1 MGGGITA
8 CIIAIGLAAC
18 SNPEFDGRTDTV
30 ISLETPSVTAKAYP
44 GVNVVSWKPVTG
56 ANGYNVTV
64 YEEGTFKR
72 NVDSGNFFTDTE
84 LVNGKTYTYYVEAKS
99 TTNPGTFTREVYATN
114 SRGEASVK
122 AIVPPAGTKSL
133 ELPAYENGYDGKNT
147 KTVPENDNWVVKPSN
162 ITVAVADGKVSVNF
176 PMKAYLQ
183 YGIKV
188 YNYDENIPHE
198 LVYTNISHYDKDKPY
213 YNKNTLYDSDKYDTV
228 NGEYYK
234 DGLSDKYANNVL
246 GLSSFNIDGAGK
258 YQIAIQA
265 FALND
270 NYAASD
276 EVIYGEVEI
285 EKLKLDHET
294 SGANA
299 KYIYAD
305 NKIANN
311 AAVNGASNDVR
322 VSFTPATK
330 DSENVPTSWYK
341 VYRRVKGE
349 YTNTLIGNVIE
360 DAEKDIYYIDDKVPD
375 VKKEYVYTIVV
386 SNGGKYGK
394 AATADLDRP
403 KDIKVTGITIEDKVN
418 IDKENKQAKWTIISS
433 GVAYNAATKL
443 TAYYWVK
450 PDTWNDKN
458 KDGEADQE
466 KNVKVLANDIIEKGT
481 IVDLTVVEGEE
492 SKRIATTTVEGNVYL
507 LVKAERPGY
516 TTGYDMKSAEIDY
529 GN

>member
-1 MGGGITA
+1 M
-8 CIIAIGLAAC
+8 
-18 SNPEFDGRTDTV
+18 

-99 TTNPGTFTREVYATN
+99 TTNPGTFTRGVYATN
-114 SRGEASVK
+114 SRGEASVT

-133 ELPAYENGYDGKNT
+133 ELPAYESGYDGTNT

-176 PMKAYLQ
+176 PMKAYLK

-198 LVYTNISHYDKDKPY
+198 LVYTD
-213 YNKNTLYDSDKYDTV
+213 NTN
-228 NGEYYK
+228 NGEFK
-234 DGLSDKYANNVL
+234 AGLSDENANNVL
-246 GLSSFNIDGAGK
+246 GLRSFNIDGAGS
-258 YQIAIQA
+258 YQIAVKA
-265 FALND
+265 FALNG

-285 EKLKLDHET
+285 EKLELDDDTDDAIAE
-294 SGANA
+294 
-299 KYIYAD
+299 YIYDD

-311 AAVNGASNDVR
+311 AAVNGASNEVR

-349 YTNTLIGNVIE
+349 YTNTLLTAAVKE
-360 DAEKDIYYIDDKVPD
+360 DAEKETYYVDDKVPD

-403 KDIKVTGITIEDKVN
+403 SDTLLKNITLESIAPDLEK
-418 IDKENKQAKWTIISS
+418 KQTKWTIISS
-433 GVAYNAATKL
+433 GDADDAKTTL
-443 TAYYWVK
+443 TAYYWVE
-450 PDTWNDKN
+450 PADWNT
-458 KDGEADQE
+458 
-466 KNVKVLANDIIEKGT
+466 KVLASDIINANQT
-481 IVDLTVVEGEE
+481 VDLKGVEDED
-492 SKRIATTTVEGNVYL
+492 SKWVATTGTTVTGKVHL

-516 TTGYDMKSAEIDY
+516 TTNYFTWSTTIKY
-529 GN
+529 GDD

>member
-1 MGGGITA
+1 MGGGIAA

-72 NVDSGNFFTDTE
+72 NVDSGNFFTDTD
-84 LVNGKTYTYYVEAKS
+84 LVNDKTYTYYVEAKS
-99 TTNPGTFTREVYATN
+99 TTNPGTFARGVYATN

-176 PMKAYLQ
+176 PMKAYLK
-183 YGIKV
+183 YGINV

-198 LVYTNISHYDKDKPY
+198 LVYTD
-213 YNKNTLYDSDKYDTV
+213 DTN
-228 NGEYYK
+228 NGEFK
-234 DGLSDKYANNVL
+234 AGLSDENANNVL
-246 GLSSFNIDGAGK
+246 GLRSFNIDGAGS
-258 YQIAIQA
+258 YQIAVKA
-265 FALND
+265 FALNG
-270 NYAASD
+270 NYADSD
-276 EVIYGEVEI
+276 EVIYGELVKI
-285 EKLKLDHET
+285 EKLDLDDET
-294 SGANA
+294 SDANA
-299 KYIYAD
+299 EYILND

-311 AAVNGASNDVR
+311 AAVAGASNEVR

-330 DSENVPTSWYK
+330 DGENVPTSWYK
-341 VYRRVKGE
+341 VYRRVDGE
-349 YTNTLIGNVIE
+349 YTNTLVAAVKE
-360 DAEKDIYYIDDKVPD
+360 DAEKETYYVDDKVPD

-386 SNGGKYGK
+386 SNSGKYGK
-394 AATADLDRP
+394 AVKVDLDRP
-403 KDIKVTGITIEDKVN
+403 SEKTITGITIGYPSQEDPTK
-418 IDKENKQAKWTIISS
+418 KESTWTITSS
-433 GVAYNAATKL
+433 GVAYNSATTL
-443 TAYYWVK
+443 TAFCWAK
-450 PDTWNDKN
+450 PATWNDQN
-458 KDGEADQE
+458 DDTD
-466 KNVKVLANDIIEKGT
+466 KNVKVLADDIINKGT
-481 IVDLTVVEGEE
+481 KVELEVVKDTENKE
-492 SKRIATTTVEGNVYL
+492 RAATTTVTGDDVWL

-516 TTGYDMKSAEIDY
+516 TTTYFTQHAKIDY
-529 GN
+529 SND

>member
-1 MGGGITA
+1 MGGGIAA

-99 TTNPGTFTREVYATN
+99 TTNPGTFTRGVYATN

-133 ELPAYENGYDGKNT
+133 ELPAYESGYDGTNT

-176 PMKAYLQ
+176 PMKAYLK

-198 LVYTNISHYDKDKPY
+198 LVYTD
-213 YNKNTLYDSDKYDTV
+213 DTN
-228 NGEYYK
+228 NGEFK
-234 DGLSDKYANNVL
+234 AGLSDENANNVL
-246 GLSSFNIDGAGK
+246 GLRSFDINGAGK
-258 YQIAIQA
+258 YQIAVKA
-265 FALND
+265 FALNGD
-270 NYAASD
+270 YAASD

-285 EKLKLDHET
+285 EKLDLDDET
-294 SGANA
+294 SDANA
-299 KYIYAD
+299 EYILND
-305 NKIANN
+305 NKIAND
-311 AAVNGASNDVR
+311 AAVAGASNEVR

-330 DSENVPTSWYK
+330 DGENVPTSWYK
-341 VYRRVKGE
+341 VYRRVDGE
-349 YTNTLIGNVIE
+349 YTNTLVAAVKE
-360 DAEKDIYYIDDKVPD
+360 DAEKETYYVDDKVPD

-386 SNGGKYGK
+386 SDSGKYGK
-394 AATADLDRP
+394 AVKVDLARP
-403 KDIKVTGITIEDKVN
+403 KETMITGITIDYDGQEDP
-418 IDKENKQAKWTIISS
+418 DKKQSTWRITSF
-433 GVAYNAATKL
+433 GVAYNSATTL
-443 TAYYWVK
+443 TAYYWVE
-450 PDTWNDKN
+450 PTNWYT
-458 KDGEADQE
+458 E
-466 KNVKVLANDIIEKGT
+466 VLADDIIAKGK
-481 IVDLTVVEGEE
+481 TVTLEVVKDTEN
-492 SKRIATTTVEGNVYL
+492 RQRVATTAVTGKVWL
-507 LVKAERPGY
+507 LVKAERPSY
-516 TTGYDMKSAEIDY
+516 TTTYFMHSENIDY
-529 GN
+529 GD